1 MVSNQ
6 CNEEINVQ
14 LFQVTELNLFISAVS
29 HLKIKSVSNGAREQ
43 NFLKKIR
50 MMQNKTR
57 LKAEIK
63 CLSSILCMLF
73 F

>member
-1 MVSNQ
+1 MVSNKY
-6 CNEEINVQ
+6 NEEINVQ

-29 HLKIKSVSNGAREQ
+29 HLKIKSLSNGAREQ
-43 NFLKKIR
+43 NLKKKK

-57 LKAEIK
+57 LKTNK
-63 CLSSILCMLF
+63 TSSILCMLF